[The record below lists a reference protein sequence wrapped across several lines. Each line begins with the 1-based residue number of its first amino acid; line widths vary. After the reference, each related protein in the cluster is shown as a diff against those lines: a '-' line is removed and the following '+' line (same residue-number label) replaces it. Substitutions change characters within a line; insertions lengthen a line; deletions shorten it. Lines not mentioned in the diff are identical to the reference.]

1 MQCGLSVAFG
11 MEATAEQNPVR
22 RHPALKFATIVV
34 AVLLLAFGV
43 GEALGWPFL
52 VGPVQRALSSALERR
67 VSFTAD
73 AGAGWAV
80 RFRLLGGL
88 SIDAAN
94 IDIGAPAWS
103 TQPHTLVAREAQL
116 KLAYTDLWRAW
127 RGAPLR
133 FRKLEATTLDARLER
148 LADGRSSWQF
158 GPARPDVMPAI
169 PVLPRI
175 DQLQVGAGML
185 HLSDAPL
192 AVEAQ
197 ASFSLREASEATEA
211 SASGAAGLKL
221 QAEGHYGKLPLT
233 VDLRAASVTQVL
245 RSGDDAVALPVT
257 LDARIGRAS
266 LVFKGTATDP
276 LHFTG
281 LQGEFTVKGPSLAA
295 VGDPVHIT
303 LPTTGAFN
311 AHGGVA
317 KRGALWNVV
326 IAQMGIGSS
335 RLAGAFTFD
344 PRPAVPL
351 LAGRLTGTRL
361 LLADLGPAVGARV
374 PAASAPSPSPAD
386 LPAGST
392 RPGRVLP
399 DRPFDLPALRAM
411 NANVL
416 IDIDT
421 VDLGSGL
428 LEPLKPLRAHLVLT
442 DAVLS
447 LRDVDARTGQGRLAG
462 NLQLDGRQALALWTA
477 DLRWSGVRLERWIH
491 QARANTAAP
500 YISGNLNGQARVAG
514 QGKSTAAILGSL
526 RGAVR
531 MQVLNGSISHLLV
544 EAAGIDVAQG
554 LGMLIKG
561 DDALPIQCFVA
572 DMVADQGL
580 LRPRALI
587 IDTSDSTLWMEGSVS
602 MSTEALELD
611 VRVAPKDFSPLA
623 LRTPVHLRG
632 SFQSPRVSLD
642 AGRLGARVGAAAL
655 LGLLNPVAAL
665 IPFID
670 IGSAEEAER
679 GAAGCAQLSRRIKAQ
694 PTLPAPPAAAPGRTT
709 ATRR

>member
-1 MQCGLSVAFG
+1 MEEPVQKTAVWRRPVLRVAAG
-11 MEATAEQNPVR
+11 
-22 RHPALKFATIVV
+22 VV
-34 AVLLLAFGV
+34 AAVVVAFGV
-43 GEALGWPFL
+43 GETLGWSFL
-52 VGPVQRALSSALERR
+52 VGPMQRALSSALDRR
-67 VSFTAD
+67 ISFTAD
-73 AGAGWAV
+73 AGAGPAV
-80 RFRLLGGL
+80 SIHLLGGL
-88 SIDAAN
+88 SVRAAN

-103 TQPHTLVAREAQL
+103 TEAHTLLAREARL
-116 KLAYTDLWRAW
+116 SLGYADLWRAW
-127 RGAPLR
+127 HGAPLR
-133 FRKLEATTLDARLER
+133 VRNLEATSLDARLER
-148 LADGRSSWQF
+148 LADGRTSWQF
-158 GPARPDVMPAI
+158 GPPRAAVAGTL
-169 PVLPRI
+169 PVLPQFDR
-175 DQLQVGAGML
+175 LQVGAGTL
-185 HLSDAPL
+185 HLSDVPL
-192 AVEAQ
+192 AVDAE
-197 ASFSLREASEATEA
+197 ASFSLREASEATETTEA
-211 SASGAAGLKL
+211 SASGLPGLQLKA
-221 QAEGHYGKLPLT
+221 QGHFGKWPLT
-233 VDLRAASVTQVL
+233 VDLRAAGVSQALV
-245 RSGDDAVALPVT
+245 SGAAAVPLPVS
-257 LDARIGRAS
+257 LDAHIGRAS
-266 LVFKGTATDP
+266 LVFKGTATDA
-276 LHFTG
+276 LHFAG

-295 VGDPVHIT
+295 VGDPLHIT
-303 LPTTGAFN
+303 LPTTGAFT

-326 IAQMGIGSS
+326 LAQMGIGSS

-374 PAASAPSPSPAD
+374 PAASAAPPTAAD

-416 IDIDT
+416 IDVDS

-447 LRDVDARTGQGRLAG
+447 LRDLDARTGQGRLAG
-462 NLQLDGRQALALWTA
+462 NVQLDGREALALWTA

-491 QARANTAAP
+491 QARANNAVP
-500 YISGNLNGQARVAG
+500 YISGNLSGQARVAG

-531 MQVLNGSISHLLV
+531 MQVRDGSISHLLV

-561 DDALPIQCFVA
+561 DDSLPIQCLVA
-572 DMVADQGL
+572 DMVAEKGL

-587 IDTSDSTLWMEGSVS
+587 IDTTDSTLWMEGSVS
-602 MSTEALELD
+602 LATEALELD
-611 VRVAPKDFSPLA
+611 VHVAPKDFSPFA
-623 LRTPVHLRG
+623 LRTPVRLRG
-632 SFQSPRVSLD
+632 SFQAPRVSLD
-642 AGRLGARVGAAAL
+642 TGRLGARVGAAAL

-670 IGSAEEAER
+670 IGSPDEAER

-694 PTLPAPPAAAPGRTT
+694 PTLPAPPKATRSQTT
-709 ATRR
+709 ATRP